1 MKLIINDPRYKGR
14 MIKKWI
20 IELFFAL
27 LALGKLS
34 EKKQTFNEYKT
45 QRGVEEK
52 EEERRLQKEN
62 KEKLIKFLET
72 HPKMSSTIRYRVA
85 EEMYRSLTIW
95 NSVPERDRRD
105 LYEDLVVNLA
115 RREKENARLTRK
127 NNMCKLTQVLH
138 DLGPVLRYING
149 ILVFTVS
156 QKYFEPDAEKLSHK
170 TLWKEA
176 QDLLL
181 EEPLFNE
188 DTNLQNM
195 DKEDA
200 LGKNIFR

>member
-1 MKLIINDPRYKGR
+1 M
-14 MIKKWI
+14 
-20 IELFFAL
+20 FT
-27 LALGKLS
+27 ALGKLS

-138 DLGPVLRYING
+138 DLGQVHLY
-149 ILVFTVS
+149 
-156 QKYFEPDAEKLSHK
+156 
-170 TLWKEA
+170 
-176 QDLLL
+176 
-181 EEPLFNE
+181 
-188 DTNLQNM
+188 
-195 DKEDA
+195 
-200 LGKNIFR
+200 